1 MAEVSWAIKI
11 GSVASPTD
19 FTSVCAGINIKQHAP
34 FMGHK
39 SGRAQITLNN
49 FDGDLTPG
57 AGGTYSGTDWF
68 EQAVFISATSGT
80 FTAQVFHGII
90 DDFVVND
97 NGTYSTVTI
106 KASDWFSLF
115 GRSVSEYDIKLI
127 HDEWYKNLQTTC
139 AEYVTGTSG
148 LDLPALGEARG
159 RLEYDTLSFT
169 TRTFDPDL
177 AGSNLEWEVST
188 VAGTS
193 FADYLKPGYLAAV
206 PSAMWATTIEQDS
219 VTFGGTAVY
228 HMGLIGDELTRSD
241 SAASTFRFADAT
253 ATGAGIFPINE
264 MKKGFN
270 NDNLVNHIRATVTW
284 TSGGSTNTSTIN
296 KGNQTSVDKYGKRSL
311 LNDEAGFYQGNTS
324 GAMSDTLANLV
335 GRMSEVTYEP
345 EQITVKLSS
354 VVAEQSGAKVIV
366 GYLLDVL
373 RGMWQACKIQ
383 YTPTGG
389 TLTTTASVIVGR
401 TISATPQDTTI
412 TLDLLPAVNYQS
424 FTLNSDILGVLGGLL
439 NVTTYDDSGTT
450 YDDATEPYN
459 GSGTEIHG
467 NRLG

>member
-11 GSVASPTD
+11 GTVGSPTD
-19 FTSVCAGINIKQHAP
+19 FTGVCAGIQVKQHAP
-34 FMGHK
+34 FMGH
-39 SGRAQITLNN
+39 SAGRAKITLNN

-90 DDFVVND
+90 DDFVLND
-97 NGTYSTVTI
+97 NGTFSTVTI
-106 KASDWFSLF
+106 KASDWFSLL
-115 GRSVSEYDIKLI
+115 GRSVSEYDIKMI
-127 HDEWYKNLQTTC
+127 YDDWYKNLQMTA

-148 LDLPALGEARG
+148 LDLPALGESRG
-159 RLEYDTLSFT
+159 RLEYDTQSFT

-177 AGSNLEWEVST
+177 AGSNLDWEVST

-206 PSAMWATTIEQDS
+206 PSAVWATTIEQDT

-241 SAASTFRFADAT
+241 SDAHTFGFADAT
-253 ATGAGIFPINE
+253 GTGTFPINE
-264 MKKGFN
+264 MKSGFN

-284 TSGGSTNTSTIN
+284 TSGGSTNTSTVN
-296 KGNQTSVDKYGKRSL
+296 KGDQTSIDKYGKRSL
-311 LNDEAGFYQGNTS
+311 LNDEAGFYQGN
-324 GAMSDTLANLV
+324 AMSDTLTNLLS
-335 GRMSEVTYEP
+335 RMSEVTYEP
-345 EQITVKLSS
+345 EQITVKVSS
-354 VVAEQSGAKVIV
+354 VVAETATPKVIL
-366 GYLLDVL
+366 GWLLDIL
-373 RGMWQACKIQ
+373 EGMWQACKIQ
-383 YTPTGG
+383 WTPTGG

-401 TISATPQDTTI
+401 TINATPADTTI
-412 TLDLLPAVNYQS
+412 TLDLLPAANYQS
-424 FTLNSDILGVLGGLL
+424 FTLNSDLLGVL
-439 NVTTYDDSGTT
+439 DQ
-450 YDDATEPYN
+450 
-459 GSGTEIHG
+459 

>member
-1 MAEVSWAIKI
+1 MANVSWAIKI

-19 FTSVCAGINIKQHAP
+19 FTSVCAGIHIKQHAP

-115 GRSVSEYDIKLI
+115 GRSVSEYDIKMI

-159 RLEYDTLSFT
+159 RLEYDSQSFT
-169 TRTFDPDL
+169 TRTYDPDL

-206 PSAMWATTIEQDS
+206 PSAQDS

-241 SAASTFRFADAT
+241 SAATTFWFADAT
-253 ATGAGIFPINE
+253 ATGTGIFPINE
-264 MKKGFN
+264 MKLGFN
-270 NDNLVNHIRATVTW
+270 NDNLVNHIRATVTWTSGGSRATVTW

-311 LNDEAGFYQGNTS
+311 LNSAAGFYQGNTS

-335 GRMSEVTYEP
+335 SRMNEVTYQP

-354 VVAEQSGAKVIV
+354 VVADTPTPKVLV

-424 FTLNSDILGVLGGLL
+424 FTLNSDIMGVL
-439 NVTTYDDSGTT
+439 NQ
-450 YDDATEPYN
+450 
-459 GSGTEIHG
+459 